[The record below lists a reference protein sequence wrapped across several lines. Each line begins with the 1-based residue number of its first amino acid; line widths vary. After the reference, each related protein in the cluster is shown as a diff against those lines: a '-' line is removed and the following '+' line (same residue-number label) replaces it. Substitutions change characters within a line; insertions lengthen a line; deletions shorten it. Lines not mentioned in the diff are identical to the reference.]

1 MEIIS
6 KTLSLMWQRK
16 MIVGVIGLIIAGG
29 NYVAAIFFNGIES
42 IYRGAVITSDVLDV
56 TIYSFAPAGSLAV
69 VGLAMFIEV
78 RKLGWEKSSINKIL
92 NADTISAKTDL
103 FYTVLYASN
112 IIAILGYLFTL
123 GISYHISGLIREG
136 LGLSLLTNSGI
147 FITLP
152 VLLLSNSLMF
162 YIFHK
167 IAHTRFLWELHKTH
181 HAATHMHIVTNFRSH
196 PFAAGLKAI
205 FLTFPVAILGVP
217 PIEFIVYYMFAGFIV
232 LMQHTDMDWDLPF
245 IEKYILIG
253 AAGHRLHHS
262 LDHDHQQKN
271 LGYVVLWDWLFGTLY
286 RDDEAKIT
294 IGIDDDVY
302 YVQNSGNLKTELWGI
317 YAQTIKSFFR
327 EVRATFA

>member
-152 VLLLSNSLMF
+152 VLLLSNSLM
-162 YIFHK
+162 
-167 IAHTRFLWELHKTH
+167 
-181 HAATHMHIVTNFRSH
+181 
-196 PFAAGLKAI
+196 
-205 FLTFPVAILGVP
+205 
-217 PIEFIVYYMFAGFIV
+217 
-232 LMQHTDMDWDLPF
+232 
-245 IEKYILIG
+245 
-253 AAGHRLHHS
+253 
-262 LDHDHQQKN
+262 
-271 LGYVVLWDWLFGTLY
+271 
-286 RDDEAKIT
+286 
-294 IGIDDDVY
+294 
-302 YVQNSGNLKTELWGI
+302 
-317 YAQTIKSFFR
+317 
-327 EVRATFA
+327 